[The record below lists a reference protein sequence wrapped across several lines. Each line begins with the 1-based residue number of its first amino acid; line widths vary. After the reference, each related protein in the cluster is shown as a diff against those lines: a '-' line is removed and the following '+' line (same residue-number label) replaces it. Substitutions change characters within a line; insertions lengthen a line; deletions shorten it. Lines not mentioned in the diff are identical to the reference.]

1 MAKTSAEFEKEFI
14 DTAREKTGRTLQD
27 WVAFLKTTGID
38 KRNPMMEM
46 LKTTQ
51 GLNHM
56 QAQLL
61 TGIFL
66 NNGQPVYMNEGS
78 LLDQQF
84 EKANALRPLFDELTA
99 FIGKAFPDMQ
109 LIPKKT
115 YLSFTATREFA
126 AVNVKAGELRLGL
139 DLGDHPFEER
149 VQKAKLSGPMPR
161 ISHMVVLK
169 ESGEID
175 NALRSLLQQSYQRC
189 HQK

>member
-1 MAKTSAEFEKEFI
+1 MAKTSAEFEKAFI
-14 DTAREKTGRTLQD
+14 DTAKEKTGRSLKD
-27 WVAFLKTTGID
+27 WLIFLKATGMD
-38 KRNPMMEM
+38 KRNPVMDM
-46 LKTTQ
+46 LKSEH

-78 LLDQQF
+78 LLDLQF
-84 EKANALRPLFDELTA
+84 EKSPAFRPLFDELTA
-99 FIGKAFPDMQ
+99 FIGKAFPDAQ

-126 AVNVKAGELRLGL
+126 AVNVKTGELRLGL
-139 DLGDHPFEER
+139 DLGDHPFGEK
-149 VQKAKLSGPMPR
+149 VQQAKLSGPMPR

-169 ESGEID
+169 QAGDLDDS
-175 NALRSLLQQSYQRC
+175 LRSLLQQSYQRC